1 MLLEVYDTNK
11 QVSDLLNI
19 WPPCTQ
25 MWQGHLRF
33 QKHKLFELS
42 TQTNRNTFE
51 EKTIKLSEIQPLAS
65 KQILASNIHNWKF
78 KFTLEMNFIILCF
91 VAIFSL
97 NSWQRENIE
106 AYFLS
111 QWKIQLQKKRNWI
124 LYILLLERCN
134 QKKRVNDFLSYLLPD
149 THPEN
154 WLFHLSQCHQLH
166 VSVWLKKEADKYPK
180 HKTLKAAE
188 ISTPY
193 RDKEGK
199 FLKNL
204 WCRIG
209 ERV

>member
-25 MWQGHLRF
+25 MWQGHLQF

-65 KQILASNIHNWKF
+65 KKILASNIHYSKF
-78 KFTLEMNFIILCF
+78 KFTLDMNFMILCF

-106 AYFLS
+106 ACFKVTGKYSCKRKEIEYFT
-111 QWKIQLQKKRNWI
+111 
-124 LYILLLERCN
+124 YC
-134 QKKRVNDFLSYLLPD
+134 F
-149 THPEN
+149 
-154 WLFHLSQCHQLH
+154 
-166 VSVWLKKEADKYPK
+166 
-180 HKTLKAAE
+180 
-188 ISTPY
+188 
-193 RDKEGK
+193 
-199 FLKNL
+199 
-204 WCRIG
+204 
-209 ERV
+209 

>member
-25 MWQGHLRF
+25 MWQGHLQF

-134 QKKRVNDFLSYLLPD
+134 QKKASQWFPLLSFTWYTSRKL
-149 THPEN
+149 T
-154 WLFHLSQCHQLH
+154 
-166 VSVWLKKEADKYPK
+166 VSFVTVPSTSCFCLVKKR
-180 HKTLKAAE
+180 
-188 ISTPY
+188 S
-193 RDKEGK
+193 R
-199 FLKNL
+199 
-204 WCRIG
+204 
-209 ERV
+209 